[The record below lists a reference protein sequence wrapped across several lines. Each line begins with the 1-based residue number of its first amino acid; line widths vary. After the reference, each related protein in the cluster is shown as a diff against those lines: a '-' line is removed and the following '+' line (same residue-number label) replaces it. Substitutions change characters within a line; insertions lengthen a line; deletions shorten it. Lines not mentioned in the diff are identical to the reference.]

1 VSAAK
6 KWPPGYRELDDL
18 VQEHGRDYVRTKLIS
33 GQWSAFKLHH
43 NTGDLEPIPATTWCV
58 ARGRS
63 WLEMGASGVVELPK
77 PTGFGPPPGPGF
89 WVMNY
94 TVIVRVFEQQAPKK
108 RKAPQGHRIDQ
119 AIAKCFPNGTD
130 GISTKTVH
138 QKVAEELKPD
148 EKRGLAIPSET
159 TVKRRLGRRK

>member
-18 VQEHGRDYVRTKLIS
+18 VQEYGRDYVQTKLMS
-33 GQWSAFKLHH
+33 GQWPAFKVHCS
-43 NTGDLEPIPATTWCV
+43 TGDFEPIPVTTWCV
-58 ARGRS
+58 ALGRS
-63 WLEMGASGVVELPK
+63 WLEEGASGVVELPRR
-77 PTGFGPPPGPGF
+77 TGFGPPPGAGF

-94 TVIVRVFEQQAPKK
+94 TVIVRVFEQQPPKK
-108 RKAPQGHRIDQ
+108 RKAPQGDRVDQ
-119 AIAKCFPNGTD
+119 VIAKCFPNGTD
-130 GISTKTVH
+130 GILTKTVH

-159 TVKRRLGRRK
+159 TVKRRLDRRK